1 MILPLSWAPRGGGG
15 GGRLGRGWWVGWG
28 GGEGVVGCWKIGL
41 LVNSILFQTQYGC
54 AGKEG
59 CGSCVHHSLSILRLS
74 SAAIGNIAKIFHAF
88 LFNITLS
95 RGERLSKN
103 HCV

>member
-1 MILPLSWAPRGGGG
+1 MDWGVERML
-15 GGRLGRGWWVGWG
+15 RLGFLGVGVDVEGVFGVEAGSG
-28 GGEGVVGCWKIGL
+28 GGEGVVGCWEDGL
-41 LVNSILFQTQYGC
+41 LVDSVLFQLRYGC

-59 CGSCVHHSLSILRLS
+59 WGSCIHHSLSILRLS

-95 RGERLSKN
+95 RGE
-103 HCV
+103 